1 MTMSK
6 ILIEEDRLEKA
17 FGIKEGKSGIDRS
30 YEDDHY
36 KGVIKGFAVITK
48 GFVKDKRGWAIDDIT
63 IEQTV
68 AAGNMVAGGA
78 KSRFGHPNICNDAFG
93 KLIGRARNFRK
104 DGDVVRADL
113 YLNKTAYGA
122 PAGKLA
128 QYVLDLAE
136 SDPEAFGASIVLQ
149 DYDLEYAVEKN
160 GAPKKDKDGK
170 ELPPMLRVNSV
181 LGIDMVDEPAAN
193 NGIFS
198 KINHPGLELSAKATE
213 FLNKLLDNP
222 DALEFV
228 IAFLE
233 RYRVNRA
240 DIDEV
245 KVQPKQVSNQK
256 EEKGMEIKE
265 LTVEELKKERPDMV
279 SVLQSEIVK
288 DERSRCSAI
297 VKAASKEFASMGMEA
312 IVEEA
317 IDNGKTVDAALA
329 AMRGKRLEDLK
340 QNANKTPG
348 ADKGDPEKK
357 KSHLEVAKEY
367 QREHKCSLQE
377 ALSLTAEPREK

>member
-1 MTMSK
+1 MSK

-30 YEDDHY
+30 YEDDYY

-48 GFVKDKRGWAIDDIT
+48 GFVKDDRGWEIDDVT
-63 IEQTV
+63 LEQTV
-68 AAGNMVAGGA
+68 AAGNRITGGL
-78 KSRFGHPNICNDAFG
+78 KSRFGHPNLCETAFG
-93 KLIGRARNFRK
+93 KLIGRARNLRK
-104 DGDVVRADL
+104 DGDIVRAGL
-113 YLNKTAYGA
+113 YLNKSAYGA
-122 PAGKLA
+122 PAGNLA

-136 SDPEAFGASIVLQ
+136 SDPEAFGASVVLEE
-149 DYDLEYAVEKN
+149 YELEYPIEKN
-160 GAPKKDKDGK
+160 SVRKKDEDGK
-170 ELPPMLRVNSV
+170 ALPPMLRVKSL
-181 LGIDMVDEPAAN
+181 LGVDMVDEPAAN

-198 KINHPGLELSAKATE
+198 KINHPGLELSAKATA

-228 IAFLE
+228 IVFLE
-233 RYRVNRA
+233 RYRANRA
-240 DIDEV
+240 DIDAG
-245 KVQPKQVSNQK
+245 KKQPKQVSNKK
-256 EEKGMEIKE
+256 EEGMEIKD

-279 SVLQSEIVK
+279 SVLQNEIVK

-297 VKAASKEFASMGMEA
+297 VKAANKEFASMGMEV

-340 QNANKTPG
+340 QNANKAPG
-348 ADKGDPEKK
+348 ADKGDPEKT

-377 ALSLTAEPREK
+377 ALSMTAEPREK